1 MKILGLVLLATGAAI
16 CFLSEKLVV
25 WLTKQEATDSKIL
38 TNKLLGLLIA
48 SLGMIVLFAF

>member
-1 MKILGLVLLATGAAI
+1 MKILGLVILAIGASI
-16 CFLSEKLVV
+16 CFLAEKLAA